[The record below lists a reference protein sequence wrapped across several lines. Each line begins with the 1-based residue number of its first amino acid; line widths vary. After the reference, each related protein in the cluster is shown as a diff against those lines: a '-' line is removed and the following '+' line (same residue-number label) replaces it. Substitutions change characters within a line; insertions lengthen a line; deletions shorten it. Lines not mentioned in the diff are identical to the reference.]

1 MTTVVV
7 FGGSGFLGR
16 RLVRRLAG
24 DGWNVRVAVRHPAP
38 ARRILKAAGLDRVT
52 VQRADVCD
60 QATVAAAIAGADAV
74 VNAVSAYVE
83 RGGETFEAVHVRGAE
98 MVARVAATAG
108 VARLVLVSG
117 IGADPESRSPYI
129 GARGRGERAV
139 QREFPGATIVRP
151 SAMFG
156 PGDALFGTLAELT
169 QLLSVLP
176 LIGGGRTHLQ
186 PVYVED
192 VVEAKIT
199 GIMCRPR
206 NSAPLSPSL
215 VRHALRLASTTR
227 IPTGICVG
235 RRSPIATECRMGS
248 RIETIRLPL

>member
-1 MTTVVV
+1 MTTVGV

-24 DGWNVRVAVRHPAP
+24 DGLNVRVAVRHPAP
-38 ARRILKAAGLDRVT
+38 ARRILKAAGLDLVM

-83 RGGETFEAVHVRGAE
+83 RGGVTFEAVHVRGAE
-98 MVARVAATAG
+98 MVARGAAAAG
-108 VARLVLVSG
+108 VARLVLFSG

-129 GARGRGERAV
+129 RARGRGERAV

-156 PGDALFGTLAELT
+156 PGDALFGTLADLARLLPMLT
-169 QLLSVLP
+169 
-176 LIGGGRTHLQ
+176 LIG
-186 PVYVED
+186 
-192 VVEAKIT
+192 AA
-199 GIMCRPR
+199 
-206 NSAPLSPSL
+206 APACSQS
-215 VRHALRLASTTR
+215 
-227 IPTGICVG
+227 
-235 RRSPIATECRMGS
+235 M
-248 RIETIRLPL
+248 